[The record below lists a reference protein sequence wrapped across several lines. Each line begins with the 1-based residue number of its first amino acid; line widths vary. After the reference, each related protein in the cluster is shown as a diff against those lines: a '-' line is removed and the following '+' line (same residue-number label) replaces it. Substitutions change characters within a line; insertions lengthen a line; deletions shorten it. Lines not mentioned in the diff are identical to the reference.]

1 MSTTEHSVPDPLG
14 TSGAVPATR
23 PRLPAA
29 VLGPAIFVLAIN
41 LRMGISSVGPV
52 LPQIVHD
59 LDVTLVYA
67 SLLTTVP
74 VVMMGIASPLS
85 ARLGARFGLE
95 RTVIGAI
102 AIVGVATAVR
112 YWATSPITLLVSAA
126 LLGGGIAAGNTMLP
140 AVVRRYFPAHGA
152 LWTGIYAVGINL
164 GAGLA
169 AFGTPRLAQSLSST
183 WRGAL
188 AIWSGMAVVA
198 LVLWFVVASRAPRQP
213 VAIRVD
219 MPRRTRQ
226 AWIAAGLFGFQ
237 SMVYYGILAWL
248 APLYEERGWSKVQ
261 AGLLLSF
268 FTAMQVVGALSA
280 SLLVQRSGRLVD
292 GLRVTAALSAL
303 TLVLVALSPLSL
315 PWLWIALLGVGAG
328 GIFPLTLTVPLATT
342 SSVDEARRLTAS
354 MLFYGYL
361 LGATGPFAVSL
372 MRSVSG
378 GFAVPFVG
386 LAVLAL
392 LALALAAPA
401 ANNPHLRLIGR
412 TRTSHTAGK

>member
-1 MSTTEHSVPDPLG
+1 VTTAENSIPSPLDQTAAASV
-14 TSGAVPATR
+14 SR
-23 PRLPAA
+23 PHLPAA
-29 VLGPAIFVLAIN
+29 VLGPAIFVLALN
-41 LRMGISSVGPV
+41 LRMGIASVGPV
-52 LPQIVHD
+52 LPQVVHD

-67 SLLTTVP
+67 SFLTTVP

-95 RTVIGAI
+95 RTVVGAI

-112 YWATSPITLLVSAA
+112 YWATSPITLVVSAV
-126 LLGGGIAAGNTMLP
+126 LLGCGVAAGNTMLP
-140 AVVRRYFPAHGA
+140 AVVRRYFPAQGA
-152 LWTGIYAVGINL
+152 LLTGIYTVGINM

-188 AIWSGMAVVA
+188 AIWAGMAVVA
-198 LVLWFVVASRAPRQP
+198 LLLWLLVASRAPRQP
-213 VAIRVD
+213 VALSVY

-226 AWIAAGLFGFQ
+226 TWIAACLFGLQ
-237 SMVYYGILAWL
+237 SIVYYGILAWL

-280 SLLVQRSGRLVD
+280 SLFVQRSGRLVD
-292 GLRVTAALSAL
+292 GLRITAAVSAL
-303 TLVLVALSPLSL
+303 GLVLVAVSPLSF
-315 PWLWIALLGVGAG
+315 PWVWIIVLGVGAG

-342 SSVDEARRLTAS
+342 SSVDEARSLTAS

-361 LGATGPFAVSL
+361 LGATGPFAVSIL
-372 MRSVSG
+372 RSVSG
-378 GFAVPFVG
+378 GFTVPFVM
-386 LAVLAL
+386 LAILAL
-392 LALALAAPA
+392 LALLLARPVVHG
-401 ANNPHLRLIGR
+401 PR
-412 TRTSHTAGK
+412 

>member
-1 MSTTEHSVPDPLG
+1 MTTAENSIPSPLDRTAAASV
-14 TSGAVPATR
+14 SR
-23 PRLPAA
+23 PHLPAA
-29 VLGPAIFVLAIN
+29 VLGPAIFVLALN
-41 LRMGISSVGPV
+41 LRMGIASVGPV
-52 LPQIVHD
+52 LPQVVHD

-67 SLLTTVP
+67 SFLTTVP

-95 RTVIGAI
+95 RTVVGAI

-112 YWATSPITLLVSAA
+112 YWATSPITLVVSAV
-126 LLGGGIAAGNTMLP
+126 LLGCGVAAGNTMLP

-152 LWTGIYAVGINL
+152 LLTGIYTVGINM

-188 AIWSGMAVVA
+188 AIWAGMAVVA
-198 LVLWFVVASRAPRQP
+198 LLLWLLVASRAPRHP
-213 VAIRVD
+213 VALRVY

-226 AWIAAGLFGFQ
+226 TWIAACLFGLQ
-237 SMVYYGILAWL
+237 SIVYYGILAWL

-292 GLRVTAALSAL
+292 GLRITAAVSAL
-303 TLVLVALSPLSL
+303 GLVLVAVSPLSF
-315 PWLWIALLGVGAG
+315 PWVWIIVLGVGAG
-328 GIFPLTLTVPLATT
+328 GIFPLTLTVPLVTT
-342 SSVDEARRLTAS
+342 SSVDEARSLTAS

-361 LGATGPFAVSL
+361 LGATGPFAVSIL
-372 MRSVSG
+372 RSVSG
-378 GFAVPFVG
+378 GFTVPFVM

-392 LALALAAPA
+392 LALLLARPVVHG
-401 ANNPHLRLIGR
+401 PR
-412 TRTSHTAGK
+412 

>member
-1 MSTTEHSVPDPLG
+1 MTTAEDSIPVPLDR
-14 TSGAVPATR
+14 TGAVLVAR

-29 VLGPAIFVLAIN
+29 VLGPAIFVLALN

-52 LPQIVHD
+52 LPQVVHD

-74 VVMMGIASPLS
+74 VVMMGVASPLS
-85 ARLGARFGLE
+85 ARLGAKFGLE

-102 AIVGVATAVR
+102 VIVGAATAVR

-126 LLGGGIAAGNTMLP
+126 LLGCGIAAGNTMLP

-152 LWTGIYAVGINL
+152 LLTGIYAVGINI

-188 AIWSGMAVVA
+188 AIWAAMAVVA
-198 LVLWFVVASRAPRQP
+198 LLLWLLVATRAPRQP
-213 VAIRVD
+213 LAIRVA

-226 AWIAAGLFGFQ
+226 AWIAACLFGLQ

-268 FTAMQVVGALSA
+268 FTAMQVVGALTA
-280 SLLVQRSGRLVD
+280 SLLVQRSGRLVE
-292 GLRVTAALSAL
+292 GLRLTAAVSAL
-303 TLVLVALSPLSL
+303 SLVLVALSPLSL

-342 SSVDEARRLTAS
+342 SSVEEASSLTAS

-372 MRSVSG
+372 LRSMSG
-378 GFAVPFVG
+378 GFALPFV
-386 LAVLAL
+386 VLAI
-392 LALALAAPA
+392 LALAALAVAAPA
-401 ANNPHLRLIGR
+401 ANRPSFRSTGR
-412 TRTSHTAGK
+412 SRRSRTEQ

>member
-1 MSTTEHSVPDPLG
+1 MTTAEDSIPLPLPHR
-14 TSGAVPATR
+14 SSAAATR

-29 VLGPAIFVLAIN
+29 VLGPAIFVLALN

-52 LPQIVHD
+52 LPQVVHD
-59 LDVTLVYA
+59 LGVTLIYA

-74 VVMMGIASPLS
+74 VVMMGVASPFS

-102 AIVGVATAVR
+102 AIVGIATAVR
-112 YWATSPITLLVSAA
+112 FWASSPITLLVSAA
-126 LLGGGIAAGNTMLP
+126 VLGCGIAAGNTMLP

-152 LWTGIYAVGINL
+152 LLTGIYAVGINI

-169 AFGTPRLAQSLSST
+169 AFGTPRLAQSLSSG

-188 AIWSGMAVVA
+188 AIWAAMAVLALALWVLVA
-198 LVLWFVVASRAPRQP
+198 IRAPRHAMAIN
-213 VAIRVD
+213 VAR
-219 MPRRTRQ
+219 PRRTRQ
-226 AWIAAGLFGFQ
+226 AWIAACLFGLQ

-292 GLRVTAALSAL
+292 GLRVTAAVSAL
-303 TLVLVALSPLSL
+303 SLVLVGVSPLSL
-315 PWLWIALLGVGAG
+315 PWVWIALLGVGAG

-342 SSVDEARRLTAS
+342 SSVDEARGLTAS

-361 LGATGPFAVSL
+361 LGATGPFAVSIL
-372 MRSVSG
+372 RSVSG
-378 GFAVPFVG
+378 GFTLPF
-386 LAVLAL
+386 AALAL
-392 LALALAAPA
+392 LALAALVLAAPA
-401 ANNPHLRLIGR
+401 GKHP
-412 TRTSHTAGK
+412 AGLSPAERADS

>member
-1 MSTTEHSVPDPLG
+1 VTAAEEPIPVPLDQ
-14 TSGAVPATR
+14 SGASRVAR
-23 PRLPAA
+23 RRLPAA
-29 VLGPAIFVLAIN
+29 VLGPAIFVLALN

-52 LPQIVHD
+52 LPQVVHD

-74 VVMMGIASPLS
+74 VVMMGIASPFS

-102 AIVGVATAVR
+102 AVVGVATAVR
-112 YWATSPITLLVSAA
+112 YWATSPITLLLSAA
-126 LLGGGIAAGNTMLP
+126 LLGCGIAAGNTMLP

-152 LWTGIYAVGINL
+152 LMTGIYAVGINI
-164 GAGLA
+164 GAGVA

-188 AIWSGMAVVA
+188 AIWAAMAVVA
-198 LVLWFVVASRAPRQP
+198 LVLWILVASREPRQP
-213 VAIRVD
+213 IAIKVE

-226 AWIAAGLFGFQ
+226 TWIAACLFGVQ

-292 GLRVTAALSAL
+292 GIRLTAAASAVS
-303 TLVLVALSPLSL
+303 LVLVALSPLSI
-315 PWLWIALLGVGAG
+315 PWLWVSVLGVGAG

-342 SSVDEARRLTAS
+342 SSVDAARSLTAS

-361 LGATGPFAVSL
+361 IGATGPFAVSL
-372 MRSVSG
+372 LRSLSG
-378 GFAVPFVG
+378 GFAVPFV
-386 LAVLAL
+386 VLAIL
-392 LALALAAPA
+392 ALAALALAAPA
-401 ANNPHLRLIGR
+401 ANKPSGFRSIGR
-412 TRTSHTAGK
+412 SRA

>member
-1 MSTTEHSVPDPLG
+1 VTTAGNSIPSPLDQTAAASV
-14 TSGAVPATR
+14 SR
-23 PRLPAA
+23 PRLPPA
-29 VLGPAIFVLAIN
+29 VLGPAIFVLALN
-41 LRMGISSVGPV
+41 LRMGIASVGPV
-52 LPQIVHD
+52 LPQVVHD

-67 SLLTTVP
+67 SFLTTVP

-95 RTVIGAI
+95 RTVVGAI

-112 YWATSPITLLVSAA
+112 YWATSPITLVVSAV
-126 LLGGGIAAGNTMLP
+126 LLGCGVAAGNTMLP

-152 LWTGIYAVGINL
+152 LLTGIYTVGINM

-188 AIWSGMAVVA
+188 AIWAGMAVVA
-198 LVLWFVVASRAPRQP
+198 LLLWLLVASRAPRQP
-213 VAIRVD
+213 VALRVY

-226 AWIAAGLFGFQ
+226 TWIAACLFGLQ
-237 SMVYYGILAWL
+237 SIVYYGILAWL

-292 GLRVTAALSAL
+292 GLRITAAVSAL
-303 TLVLVALSPLSL
+303 GLVLVAVSPLSF
-315 PWLWIALLGVGAG
+315 PWVWIIVLGVGAG
-328 GIFPLTLTVPLATT
+328 GIFPLTLTVPLVTT
-342 SSVDEARRLTAS
+342 SSVDEARSLTAS

-361 LGATGPFAVSL
+361 LGATGPFAVSIL
-372 MRSVSG
+372 RSVSG
-378 GFAVPFVG
+378 GFTVPFVM

-392 LALALAAPA
+392 LALLLARPVVHG
-401 ANNPHLRLIGR
+401 PR
-412 TRTSHTAGK
+412 